1 MSQTTCFTSFTT
13 TYFVHWTKRTWGRIK
28 HKGWSNEWP
37 KLVFSFLR
45 KIQTFLRIL
54 ESRESRFLYLYII
67 VSVIQILYICICI
80 CICDCIC
87 ICICIC
93 TFIFV
98 SVFVTV
104 LASVFA
110 SVFYLY
116 LHSYLYQRAEQ
127 HKKYYGWA
135 VVALRPLIR
144 PNTGLHLLLVGSNN
158 TSSSRL
164 HHHPLNR
171 NRKYIVIRSL
181 NQIHPESWWSI
192 SLFVKIIMA
201 FVGWFINRATT
212 STWVAG
218 YVLSWRQNFENPL
231 VFIKTTQTSG
241 YKR

>member
-1 MSQTTCFTSFTT
+1 MCVMSRVQ
-13 TYFVHWTKRTWGRIK
+13 
-28 HKGWSNEWP
+28 WSLSSKCRAAWKIP
-37 KLVFSFLR
+37 WVAGGIWYLVFG
-45 KIQTFLRIL
+45 
-54 ESRESRFLYLYII
+54 
-67 VSVIQILYICICI
+67 ICICI
-80 CICDCIC
+80 F
-87 ICICIC
+87 
-93 TFIFV
+93 FIKMQR
-98 SVFVTV
+98 SVN
-104 LASVFA
+104 
-110 SVFYLY
+110 
-116 LHSYLYQRAEQ
+116 
-127 HKKYYGWA
+127 KYYGLP
-135 VVALRPLIR
+135 VVALRPLIG

-212 STWVAG
+212 STWVTG